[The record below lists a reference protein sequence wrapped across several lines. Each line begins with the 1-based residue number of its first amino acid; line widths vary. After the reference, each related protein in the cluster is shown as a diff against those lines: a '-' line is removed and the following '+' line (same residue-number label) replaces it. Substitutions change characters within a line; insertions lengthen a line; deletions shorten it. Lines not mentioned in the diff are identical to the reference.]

1 MKVIKRGSW
10 EIAAV
15 KLHRLT
21 CDRCDS
27 LLEVLSTELHDSG
40 DQRDLASMF
49 MCCVCRKINYVAAAL
64 LARSSK

>member
-1 MKVIKRGSW
+1 MKIIKAGKKHQT
-10 EIAAV
+10 V
-15 KLHRLT
+15 HRLT

-40 DQRDLASMF
+40 DQRDPASTF
-49 MCCVCRKINYVAAAL
+49 MCCACGKINCVAAAL